1 MWRHP
6 TGLALDQ
13 VARPSCGENPKVLLP
28 IARHVQKGG
37 STSRGSSGL
46 IDPSEPLPLSL
57 LIDKYARIE
66 TQFAWTDALIP
77 DRPGGRA
84 FHPVNR
90 LRLA

>member
-37 STSRGSSGL
+37 L
-46 IDPSEPLPLSL
+46 DVPWLEW
-57 LIDKYARIE
+57 A
-66 TQFAWTDALIP
+66 
-77 DRPGGRA
+77 
-84 FHPVNR
+84 NR
-90 LRLA
+90 SVGAATT